1 VRLAPIKLGNG
12 ILRNCEIQMLD
23 FARGNNY
30 DAAVLADTVT
40 DFHVVLAIHVA
51 TVIVTFGA
59 IFARPLVFAVASR
72 HDPRSLPVLH
82 RIEYTIE
89 QRLVV
94 PGLCIAVLSGAYL
107 TSFDEH
113 WSDFYVQWG
122 LGVIVFVALA
132 LGIVMIP
139 TARRAQAVAERD
151 VQGAAAA
158 GAIGFSEEYRALN
171 RRIAALGALLG
182 LLVLVTLLFMGTEYP
197 R

>member
-1 VRLAPIKLGNG
+1 
-12 ILRNCEIQMLD
+12 MLD
-23 FARGNNY
+23 LARDSNY

-89 QRLVV
+89 RRLVG
-94 PGLCIAVLSGAYL
+94 PGLLVAVLSGAYL

-113 WSDFYVQWG
+113 WSAFYVQWG
-122 LGVIVFVALA
+122 LGVIVFFAVAL
-132 LGIVMIP
+132 GVVMIP

-151 VQGAAAA
+151 LQGDGAA
-158 GAIGFSEEYRALN
+158 GAIDLSEEYRVLN
-171 RRIAALGALLG
+171 RRIGAVGALLG

-197 R
+197 S

>member
-1 VRLAPIKLGNG
+1 
-12 ILRNCEIQMLD
+12 MLD
-23 FARGNNY
+23 FAHGSNY

-113 WSDFYVQWG
+113 WGAFYVQWG

-132 LGIVMIP
+132 LGVVMIP

-151 VQGAAAA
+151 VRGAPAA
-158 GAIGFSEEYRALN
+158 GTIGLSEEYRALN

-197 R
+197 S